1 MLNMSALT
9 GYVRKKTLDDA
20 LEADET
26 SESTGICSA
35 VSLWLKDVGLRFRVS
50 CEAVMDWVVLR

>member
-35 VSLWLKDVGLRFRVS
+35 VSSGTGLF
-50 CEAVMDWVVLR
+50 VVERRGVEVPGEL